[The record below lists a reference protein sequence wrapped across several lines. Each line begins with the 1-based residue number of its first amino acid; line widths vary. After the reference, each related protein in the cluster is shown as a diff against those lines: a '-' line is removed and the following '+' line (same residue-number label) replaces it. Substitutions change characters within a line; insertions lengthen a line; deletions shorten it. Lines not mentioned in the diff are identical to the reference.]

1 MMMLSPSAAVKDPDT
16 GRDGGGI
23 VPPSGGGGDDS
34 RGGDGSP
41 DYGQKLLRA
50 RAGLAFVIAPI
61 SAMFVVLTA
70 VYVARQ
76 RTMAAD
82 PYSHLYSRHWIHV
95 DLPLGQLLLNTVV
108 LLLSS
113 FTMEM
118 ARRQL
123 KREVALA
130 PVRAIPGVSLGDEF
144 RMPWLGLTVVLGLGF
159 LAGQFL
165 AWHVLASR
173 GFVMAD
179 STSSSFVYILTAGHA
194 MHLAAGL
201 LVLLYAQAI
210 VFLHKPLELRHI
222 VVDVTAWYWH
232 FMALLWIYVFALL
245 KFVP

>member
-1 MMMLSPSAAVKDPDT
+1 MVMLSSSAAVKDPDT
-16 GRDGGGI
+16 GRDGGGV
-23 VPPSGGGGDDS
+23 VPPYRGGGDDG
-34 RGGDGSP
+34 RDGDGSP

-61 SAMFVVLTA
+61 SAMFIVLTV
-70 VYVARQ
+70 VYIARQ
-76 RTMAAD
+76 RTIAAD

-95 DLPLGQLLLNTVV
+95 DLPLGRLLFNTVV

-113 FTMEM
+113 FTVEM
-118 ARRQL
+118 ARRQF

-130 PVRAIPGVSLGDEF
+130 PVRAIPGVSLGEEF
-144 RMPWLGLTVVLGLGF
+144 RIPWLGLTVGLGLGF
-159 LAGQFL
+159 LAGQFS
-165 AWHVLASR
+165 AWHVLAAR
-173 GFVMAD
+173 GFVMAN

-194 MHLAAGL
+194 AHLAAGL

-210 VFLHKPLELRHI
+210 VFLHKPPELRHI

-232 FMALLWIYVFALL
+232 FMALLWIYIFALL